1 MRQALAR
8 PIWAGTE
15 PEKKTEPRRR
25 RSKVAKPSEHS
36 DSHGWFRH
44 SRSWGSCRVRPCHK
58 TKSNKATDG
67 DEEDYPGKLSRKK
80 NQGWGDDSVGK
91 ITGLCKTQEPEFRPH
106 HPCKKARHGHVLL
119 EPPCHVGQRQED
131 CLTGCKASSRF
142 SERLFPRNR
151 AGSDKAG
158 HLADS
163 SGFCTYMYAHI
174 TLTHRHIHAH
184 TLTQRCTKKIYRR
197 EGGMRGK
204 KKGGGNK
211 TRRGTRKIQLLPL
224 YSELPG
230 QKAMWPDLA
239 SPLSRDPF
247 SACHCHQELS
257 CYLVEFSS
265 SLLPVFS
272 PV

>member
-119 EPPCHVGQRQED
+119 EPPWHMGQRQED
-131 CLTGCKASSRF
+131 CLTGRKASSRF

-151 AGSDKAG
+151 AGSDRAG

-163 SGFCTYMYAHI
+163 SGFCTQAEPHAS
-174 TLTHRHIHAH
+174 AH
-184 TLTQRCTKKIYRR
+184 TCMHTSHSHTDIYMHTHWHRDAQKKFTGGK
-197 EGGMRGK
+197 EGGEG
-204 KKGGGNK
+204 
-211 TRRGTRKIQLLPL
+211 RRKEEGIKPEEEPERSSCSLYTQSSQVRKQCDQTWHPHFQEIPFLLVTVTK
-224 YSELPG
+224 S
-230 QKAMWPDLA
+230 
-239 SPLSRDPF
+239 
-247 SACHCHQELS
+247 CH
-257 CYLVEFSS
+257 VI
-265 SLLPVFS
+265 
-272 PV
+272 